1 MIFGELTRKYSA
13 PEAWFHERFV
23 ADRVL
28 DTQSDIF
35 EREEL
40 AEVLAEEK
48 ERFVLD
54 VGCGGGQMIQ
64 RLNGL

>member
-1 MIFGELTRKYSA
+1 MIFGELSRKYS
-13 PEAWFHERFV
+13 PLEAWLDEHFI

-28 DTQSDIF
+28 GTQSDIF
-35 EREEL
+35 EREKL

-54 VGCGGGQMIQ
+54 VGCGGGQRNLI
-64 RLNGL
+64 